1 MICQFHF
8 CVYTQKNWKQGLKEI
23 FVYILFIYSP
33 LLAFVNN
40 APMNISVQI
49 YESIYM
55 LNSKVASLPKEQ
67 CFHFSGTILIRLSSF
82 WLILRINPL
91 DFFGILTYK
100 SNFLCQTVQHKALHS
115 FMGWYLRLLSL
126 SKALL

>member
-67 CFHFSGTILIRLSSF
+67 CDDFLVFSFQWDNFDKVKFILIDFKNKPIGLFRDFDIQIKFPLSNCS
-82 WLILRINPL
+82 
-91 DFFGILTYK
+91 
-100 SNFLCQTVQHKALHS
+100 A
-115 FMGWYLRLLSL
+115 
-126 SKALL
+126 